1 MTKPLPRW
9 RGWTL
14 VDERGRIVTCMDF
27 REPFIWTTRRYA
39 EETAEQG
46 QRVVRCEL
54 RVVK

>member
-1 MTKPLPRW
+1 MTQPLPRW

-14 VDERGRIVTCMDF
+14 VDERGRIVNDPYN
-27 REPFIWTTRRYA
+27 EPFLWKCREDAQEIK
-39 EETAEQG
+39 EDG